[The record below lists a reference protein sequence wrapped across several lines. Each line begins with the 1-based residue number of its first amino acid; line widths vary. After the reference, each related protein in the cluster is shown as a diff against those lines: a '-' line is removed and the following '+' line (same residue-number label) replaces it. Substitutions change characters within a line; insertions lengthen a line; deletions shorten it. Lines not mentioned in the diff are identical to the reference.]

1 MADTA
6 QNEQKPKASE
16 SKSENITRRTAAAD
30 KSEPVADN
38 KSVIE
43 QWIYIGP
50 TIKQLG
56 LETNSVFTQSI
67 PKHIAKKMDE
77 QPELRFMF
85 IAVND
90 LAQKNSELAAVGSEL
105 HTVYEALEAKKGA
118 I

>member
-1 MADTA
+1 MAETE
-6 QNEQKPKASE
+6 QNEQKPKVSE
-16 SKSENITRRTAAAD
+16 SKSETATRRAASD
-30 KSEPVADN
+30 KSERVADN
-38 KSVIE
+38 TSAIE

-56 LETNSVFTQSI
+56 LETNSVFTESI

-77 QPELRFMF
+77 QPELRSMF

-90 LAQKNSELAAVGSEL
+90 LAQKNGELAAVGSEL
-105 HTVYEALEAKKGA
+105 HTAYEALEAKKGV